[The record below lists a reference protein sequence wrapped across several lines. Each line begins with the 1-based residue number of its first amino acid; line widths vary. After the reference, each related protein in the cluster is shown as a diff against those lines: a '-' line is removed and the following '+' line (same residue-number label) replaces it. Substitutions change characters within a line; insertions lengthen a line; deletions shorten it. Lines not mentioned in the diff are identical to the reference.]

1 MWAVVKSCL
10 TIMTT
15 CANSLV
21 GGEQGRQKLD
31 ESVSIQ
37 DTYND
42 IAFWT
47 LGEVRHLLHF
57 TVIL

>member
-1 MWAVVKSCL
+1 
-10 TIMTT
+10 MTT